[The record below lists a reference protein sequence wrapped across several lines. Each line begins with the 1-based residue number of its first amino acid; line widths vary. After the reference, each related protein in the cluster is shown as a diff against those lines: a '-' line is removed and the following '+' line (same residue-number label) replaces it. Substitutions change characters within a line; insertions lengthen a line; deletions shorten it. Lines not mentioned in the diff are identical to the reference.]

1 MARQKKSAV
10 QYAPFYEYLW
20 QFYAANKK
28 ELWTHYKPLTRKF
41 LRAND
46 PGDDEKKKTC
56 YLRKPQLGALEMYVF
71 LKEYCGNARLSNIF
85 RDWQSKTGGFSD
97 RPNFKLKVDDFAL

>member
-28 ELWTHYKPLTRKF
+28 EIWTHYKPLTRKF

-56 YLRKPQLGALEMYVF
+56 YPDFPRSNEKPQDSLGFCLKVFTTLVF
-71 LKEYCGNARLSNIF
+71 LCYGWTLRYLGWWLVGKS
-85 RDWQSKTGGFSD
+85 
-97 RPNFKLKVDDFAL
+97 